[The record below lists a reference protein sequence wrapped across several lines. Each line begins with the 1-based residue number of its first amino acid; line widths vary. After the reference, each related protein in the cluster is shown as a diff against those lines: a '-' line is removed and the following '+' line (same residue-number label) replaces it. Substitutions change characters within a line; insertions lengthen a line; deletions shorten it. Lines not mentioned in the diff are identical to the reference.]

1 MTIDEKPKNESSQ
14 ERYDRYL
21 IKEQKL
27 QVQRD
32 VHWEI
37 IESILSY
44 TERKSKSDTV
54 TMALSEIVYKLFE
67 AYYSICKE
75 LIALKLSNARMNSR
89 DRGRDESYPD

>member
-1 MTIDEKPKNESSQ
+1 MTIDEIPKNETPK
-14 ERYDRYL
+14 ERYECYL

-32 VHWEI
+32 VHWEA

-44 TERKSKSDTV
+44 TEGKSKSDSV
-54 TMALSEIVYKLFE
+54 TIALSEIVFKLFE

-75 LIALKLSNARMNSR
+75 IIVLKISKARMNSR
-89 DRGRDESYPD
+89 NSGREESYPD